1 MEISF
6 ASGGLTKAVL
16 SPRFCS
22 ACTLTN
28 GFKRALASF
37 RVSVATCAQGNNGA
51 EPPSQHKLWTT
62 AIS

>member
-6 ASGGLTKAVL
+6 ASGGLTEAVL
-16 SPRFCS
+16 
-22 ACTLTN
+22 TLTN